1 MSWFK
6 KWNNI
11 NALHME
17 IIQGKCPYAEHMN
30 NIQKKSYKELE
41 ENLGLEY
48 TKKDMTESIRLLYN
62 FCKDSIEDKG
72 SIEDTIKNMNNIVNA
87 NGNIITQIDQ
97 KFWWN
102 EEITNRL
109 IAWFGTAIRTILSLR
124 DVYLKLWWESRQV
137 KDAIRK
143 MVYQLASVSVRDFA
157 LTNQR
162 LKEDSDVLSIKNRDY
177 SPENFD
183 IDNNGNL
190 IVKPGIV
197 DEMRKWW
204 RCPVVWMKSEEGGDI
219 IIDDM
224 IERLLQ

>member
-6 KWNNI
+6 KWNNVQ
-11 NALHME
+11 ALHME

-62 FCKDSIEDKG
+62 SFKDNIEDKG

-124 DVYLKLWWESRQV
+124 DVYLKLWWEPTQA

-143 MVYQLASVSVRDFA
+143 IVYQLSWISVWNFA
-157 LTNQR
+157 LANQR
-162 LKEDSDVLSIKNRDY
+162 LKEDSDILTIKDRSYDIEKFSICDDWK
-177 SPENFD
+177 
-183 IDNNGNL
+183 L
-190 IVKPGIV
+190 IIQPWVI
-197 DEMRKWW
+197 DEMLKTW
-204 RCPVVWMKSEEGGDI
+204 RCPAVWMKSEENGDL

-224 IERLLQ
+224 MERLLW